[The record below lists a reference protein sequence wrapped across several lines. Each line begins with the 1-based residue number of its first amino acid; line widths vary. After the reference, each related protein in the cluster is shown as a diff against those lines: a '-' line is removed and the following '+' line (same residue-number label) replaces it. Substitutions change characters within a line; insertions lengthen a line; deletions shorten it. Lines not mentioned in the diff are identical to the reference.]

1 MQVALQDVLLRRG
14 IMVLTP
20 KNVTVLGGHV
30 RALSTQILHTNHH
43 NCASEMKSAPPVHCL
58 AVIVRGMP
66 DLGG

>member
-1 MQVALQDVLLRRG
+1 
-14 IMVLTP
+14 MVLTP
-20 KNVTVLGGHV
+20 MNVTVLGGHV

-43 NCASEMKSAPPVHCL
+43 NCASEMKSTPPVHRL